1 MINKNTYNVLKTLR
15 LYSTVVVLIANH
27 SMRGFGILKTTLQNP
42 RIILR
47 IWPVKQPKS
56 NPSSPL
62 SKIEIKESNRSAK
75 QKSSRQKK
83 NSRGKRQM
91 LPAKK
96 KLVTAKEKS
105 SLQKKKSRG
114 KRKMLKAKTK
124 KATAKEE
131 SSWEKKNCRGKR
143 K

>member
-1 MINKNTYNVLKTLR
+1 M
-15 LYSTVVVLIANH
+15 
-27 SMRGFGILKTTLQNP
+27 
-42 RIILR
+42 
-47 IWPVKQPKS
+47 
-56 NPSSPL
+56 L
-62 SKIEIKESNRSAK
+62 S
-75 QKSSRQKK
+75 
-83 NSRGKRQM
+83 
-91 LPAKK
+91 AKK